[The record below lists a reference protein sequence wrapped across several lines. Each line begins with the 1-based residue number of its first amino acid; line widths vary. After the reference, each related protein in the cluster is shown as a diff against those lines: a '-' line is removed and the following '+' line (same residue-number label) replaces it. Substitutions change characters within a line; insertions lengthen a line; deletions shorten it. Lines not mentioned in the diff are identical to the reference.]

1 MSLRRRLL
9 VLFALTVLVS
19 VAAVTL
25 IVSAMTRRAFD
36 RANDERTAAL
46 VGQFRRE
53 FTRRGEDVSR
63 RVQAVAATSEV
74 SRIAIAAARPAPDYS
89 IFLDEAQTIA
99 ETQQLDFLEFADD
112 RGTIISSAQWPAKF
126 GYQEALVT
134 PAPPASPF
142 LKEEETPAGS
152 ALGLFGIRSVAA
164 GDRKLFVIGGI
175 RLDKT
180 FLASL
185 ELPAGMRVLLYENL
199 DHESFLPGHLI
210 GPADST
216 ADPQE
221 FAPLIRQVQ
230 QSAAE
235 ATAVVHENAHGS
247 VEGNVKGNS
256 HSDSGDDETVN
267 AIPLTGENNQLRG
280 ILLVGSS
287 RQIYTELRGQIRSAA
302 LLAAGV
308 GLVMA
313 VLLSSW
319 AAARVTRP
327 VEELAHAAGEIAGGN
342 WNTQVA
348 STSRDEI
355 GQLADSFNHMTRDLL
370 DQRERL
376 VQAERVAAWR
386 ELARRL
392 AHELKNPLF
401 PLQLT
406 VENLLR
412 ARQQGEQ
419 QFNETFHESASALLA
434 EISNLKTIIGRF
446 SDFSKM
452 PQPQLQ
458 AVRMNELLREAVKL
472 HQAQLSQA
480 NIKCQLQLSET
491 WGQPPSAVPRSEALQ
506 EEPIAADP
514 DLLHRALSNL
524 ILNAIEAMPAG
535 GTLTLRAREDSGSA
549 CIQVSD
555 TGKGLSQEECARLF
569 TPYYTSKV
577 HGTGLGLAI
586 VQSIVSDH
594 AGRISVSSEPGHG
607 TTFIIELP
615 ANRDKLSATNTPVGK
630 SELKEKP

>member
-1 MSLRRRLL
+1 MNLRRRLL
-9 VLFALTVLVS
+9 LLFALTVLVS

-36 RANDERTAAL
+36 RANDERAAAL

-53 FTRRGEDVSR
+53 FTRRGEEISR
-63 RVQAVAATSEV
+63 KIQAIASASES
-74 SRIAIAAARPAPDYS
+74 SRMAIAAARPAPDYS
-89 IFLDEAQTIA
+89 AFLDDAQTVA

-126 GYQEALVT
+126 GYKEPLVT
-134 PAPPASPF
+134 RGASAGPF

-152 ALGLFGIRSVAA
+152 ALGLFAIRAIPA
-164 GDRKLFVIGGI
+164 GDRKLYVIGGI

-185 ELPAGMRVLLYENL
+185 ELPAGWRVLLYETL
-199 DHESFLPGHLI
+199 DHATFLPGNLV
-210 GPADST
+210 GAGDST
-216 ADPQE
+216 TDAED

-230 QSAAE
+230 QSGSE
-235 ATAVVHENAHGS
+235 ASAVIHG
-247 VEGNVKGNS
+247 K
-256 HSDSGDDETVN
+256 SGDDETVN
-267 AIPLTGENNQLRG
+267 AIPLSGENNQLLG
-280 ILLVGSS
+280 VLLVASS
-287 RQIYTELRGQIRSAA
+287 RQIYTQLRGQIRSAA
-302 LLAAGV
+302 LLAAGA
-308 GLVMA
+308 GLVLA

-319 AAARVTRP
+319 AAARVTKP
-327 VEELAHAAGEIAGGN
+327 VEELAHAAREIASGN
-342 WNTQVA
+342 WNAQVR
-348 STSRDEI
+348 STAGDEI
-355 GQLADSFNHMTRDLL
+355 GQLATSFNQMTRDLL

-412 ARQQGEQ
+412 ARHQGEHE
-419 QFNETFHESASALLA
+419 FNETFQESAATLLA
-434 EISNLKTIIGRF
+434 EISNLKTIIARF

-452 PQPQLQ
+452 PQPQLR
-458 AVRMNELLREAVKL
+458 AVRLNDLVREAVKL

-480 NIKCQLQLSET
+480 NITYQFQSDENVE
-491 WGQPPSAVPRSEALQ
+491 Q
-506 EEPIAADP
+506 PIAADP

-524 ILNAIEAMPAG
+524 ILNAIEAMPDG
-535 GTLTLRAREDSGSA
+535 GTLTLRARQDSASA
-549 CIQVSD
+549 VIEISD
-555 TGKGLSQEECARLF
+555 TGKGLTQDECKRLF
-569 TPYYTSKV
+569 TPYYTSKI

-594 AGRISVSSEPGHG
+594 DGRISVSSEPGRG
-607 TTFIIELP
+607 TTFIIEFRANALP
-615 ANRDKLSATNTPVGK
+615 ANHDQLSRAA
-630 SELKEKP
+630 EEKP

>member
-9 VLFALTVLVS
+9 LLFALTVVVS
-19 VAAVTL
+19 VAAVTG
-25 IVSAMTRRAFD
+25 IASAMARRAFD

-53 FTRRGEDVSR
+53 FTRHGEDVSR
-63 RVQAVAATSEV
+63 KIQAITATSEG

-89 IFLDEAQTIA
+89 IFLDDAQTIA
-99 ETQQLDFLEFADD
+99 TTQQLEFLEFADD

-126 GYQEALVT
+126 GYKESLVT
-134 PAPPASPF
+134 PTPPTNPF
-142 LKEEETPAGS
+142 LKEEETPAGP
-152 ALGLFGIRSVAA
+152 ALGLFAIRTLAA
-164 GDRKLFVIGGI
+164 GDRKLYVVGGI

-185 ELPAGMRVLLYENL
+185 ELPAGMRVMLYENL
-199 DHESFLPGHLI
+199 DHKSFLPDHLI
-210 GPADST
+210 RAPDST
-216 ADPQE
+216 SNPQE
-221 FAPLIRQVQ
+221 FAPLVRQVQ
-230 QSAAE
+230 QSNAE
-235 ATAVVHENAHGS
+235 ASAVVHANS
-247 VEGNVKGNS
+247 YGNS
-256 HSDSGDDETVN
+256 QSNSGDDETVN
-267 AIPLTGENNQLRG
+267 AIPLTGESNQMLG

-287 RQIYTELRGQIRSAA
+287 RKIYTELRGQIRSAA
-302 LLAAGV
+302 FLAAGV

-327 VEELAHAAGEIAGGN
+327 VEELAHAAREIAGGN
-342 WNTQVA
+342 WNARVST
-348 STSRDEI
+348 TSRDEI
-355 GQLADSFNHMTRDLL
+355 GQLAGSFNHMTRDLL

-412 ARQQGEQ
+412 ARTQGEQ
-419 QFNETFHESASALLA
+419 QFNETFQESASALLA

-452 PQPQLQ
+452 PQPQFQ
-458 AVRMNELLREAVKL
+458 AVRLNEMIQEVVKL

-480 NIKCQLQLSET
+480 NIACQLQLSEM
-491 WGQPPSAVPRSEALQ
+491 WGQLPSAVLRSEVPQ
-506 EEPIAADP
+506 EQVIAADP

-524 ILNAIEAMPAG
+524 VLNAIEAMPEG
-535 GTLTLRAREDSGSA
+535 GTLILRTRQNSSSA
-549 CIQVSD
+549 CIEVFD
-555 TGKGLSQEECARLF
+555 TGKGLSPEECARLF
-569 TPYYTSKV
+569 TPYYTSKI

-594 AGRISVSSEPGHG
+594 GGRISVSSEPGRG

-615 ANRDKLSATNTPVGK
+615 ANRNKLSAAQTTGV
-630 SELKEKP
+630 

>member
-1 MSLRRRLL
+1 VAGEQRLDVRRKAMSLRRRLL

-19 VAAVTL
+19 VAAVTG

-36 RANDERTAAL
+36 RANDERTTAL
-46 VGQFRRE
+46 VSQFRRE
-53 FTRRGEDVSR
+53 FSRRGEEVSR
-63 RVQAVAATSEV
+63 KIQAITATSEG

-89 IFLDEAQTIA
+89 VFLDDAQVIA
-99 ETQQLDFLEFADD
+99 ATQQLDFLEFADD

-126 GYQEALVT
+126 GYKESLVT
-134 PAPPASPF
+134 PIPPANPF
-142 LKEEETPAGS
+142 LKEEETPAGPF
-152 ALGLFGIRSVAA
+152 LGLFAIRTIAA
-164 GDRKLFVIGGI
+164 GDRRLYVIGGI

-185 ELPAGMRVLLYENL
+185 ELPAGMRVMLYENL
-199 DHESFLPGHLI
+199 DHEKFLPDHLI
-210 GPADST
+210 GTADSAT
-216 ADPQE
+216 NPQE

-230 QSAAE
+230 HDGRE
-235 ATAVVHENAHGS
+235 ASDVVHRNP
-247 VEGNVKGNS
+247 
-256 HSDSGDDETVN
+256 GDDETVN
-267 AIPLTGENNQLRG
+267 AIPVTGENNQLLG

-327 VEELAHAAGEIAGGN
+327 VEELAHAAREIAGGN
-342 WNTQVA
+342 WNARVEA
-348 STSRDEI
+348 TSRDEI
-355 GQLADSFNHMTRDLL
+355 GQLAESFNHMTHDLL

-412 ARQQGEQ
+412 ARAHGEL
-419 QFNETFHESASALLA
+419 QFNETFQESASTLLA
-434 EISNLKTIIGRF
+434 EISTLKTIIGRF

-452 PQPQLQ
+452 PQPQFR
-458 AVRMNELLREAVKL
+458 ALRLSKLVQEVVKL
-472 HQAQLSQA
+472 HQAQLSKT
-480 NIKCQLQLSET
+480 NIACQLQLPEM
-491 WGQPPSAVPRSEALQ
+491 WGQPSSAVPRSEAPQ

-524 ILNAIEAMPAG
+524 VLNAIEAMPEG
-535 GTLTLRAREDSGSA
+535 GTLTLRTRRESDSAS
-549 CIQVSD
+549 IEVSD
-555 TGKGLSQEECARLF
+555 TGKGLSLEECARLF

-577 HGTGLGLAI
+577 RGTGLGLAI

-594 AGRISVSSEPGHG
+594 GGRISVSSEPGRG

-615 ANRDKLSATNTPVGK
+615 ANRDKLSIEQSTQV
-630 SELKEKP
+630 